1 MRIGYARIS
10 TADQS
15 LDLQLDA
22 LNADG
27 CERIYTEIASGA
39 KDDRVELARV
49 MDALRPGDVLVVYK
63 LDRLARSTIKLINT
77 LNDITAKGAEFVSV
91 SDKIDTTTA
100 AGKALFGMLAVFAEF
115 ERNIIVERT
124 KAGLAAS
131 RARGRNGGRP
141 KTDAKKVTS
150 ALRLY
155 DAKTSTV
162 SEITEAT
169 GVTKTTLYRAI
180 KDRNEA
186 QKVDK

>member
-1 MRIGYARIS
+1 MKIGYARVS

-15 LDLQLDA
+15 LDLQMDA
-22 LNADG
+22 LNKYG
-27 CERIYTEIASGA
+27 CDRIYTEKASGA

-49 MDALRPGDVLVVYK
+49 MDTLRDGDVLVVYK
-63 LDRLARSTIKLINT
+63 LDRLARSTVKLIST
-77 LNDITAKGAEFVSV
+77 LDAINAMGAEFVSL
-91 SDKIDTTTA
+91 SDSIDTSTA
-100 AGKALFGMLAVFAEF
+100 AGKAFFGMLAVFAEF
-115 ERNIIVERT
+115 ERNVIVERT
-124 KAGLAAS
+124 RAGLAAS

-180 KDRNEA
+180 KERNEA
-186 QKVDK
+186 QKADK